1 MNVIVSTSG
10 YIQPILWYFDQSNK
24 ITAHIFFKM
33 RNKIF
38 LSIFLC
44 MVGFTI
50 QITDICK
57 RYFKYATKT
66 NVQIRIVRSLEIP
79 SVSICSYLTE
89 AVTGTRIEESEEDVL
104 MNVSTNV
111 SINRKIVS
119 HNLSEMTVSDIF
131 KNTASNESI
140 LKEDKSCAIR
150 QPNSL
155 IHPHYSRNECLKF
168 IRIRKFLNR
177 YLICYKMEP
186 RDRENYLDYTDVSF
200 TPASPGLIS
209 RYFLSPEIYI
219 NYTKYTIY
227 IHSKKSSDLYDSAF
241 SVVNSINFH
250 TEPYI
255 NVVFTPTTLIRL
267 PPPYNTMCKKI
278 PNYHT
283 IHGYQLDQLN
293 KLVMKE
299 MKHVHTF
306 DHVYRHYDYPIIT
319 PEKLK
324 NISFHNQFMKLK
336 STMTKDVINNCELT
350 YNIPESIEESGENI
364 RISINWPQNSGIKV
378 DFIPDQDT
386 IDLII
391 YILSSI
397 GIWFGL
403 SMFSILSL
411 IEGIVINRFH
421 IKNNISGSTN
431 RNIHESKENTTYFI
445 IHDSDTILRS
455 NVRSLRGEVIKL
467 REQISR
473 LQT

>member
-1 MNVIVSTSG
+1 MI
-10 YIQPILWYFDQSNK
+10 
-24 ITAHIFFKM
+24 
-33 RNKIF
+33 
-38 LSIFLC
+38 
-44 MVGFTI
+44 GFTI

-57 RYFKYATKT
+57 RYFKYTTKT
-66 NVQIRIVRSLEIP
+66 NVQIRIVGSLQIP
-79 SVSICSYLTE
+79 SVSICSHLTE
-89 AVTGTRIEESEEDVL
+89 AVTGTRMEESEEGVS
-104 MNVSTNV
+104 MNVSTYV
-111 SINRKIVS
+111 SINRRIVS
-119 HNLSEMTVSDIF
+119 HNLNEMTVSDIF
-131 KNTASNESI
+131 KNTANNESI
-140 LKEDKSCAIR
+140 LRENKACAIR
-150 QPNSL
+150 QSNNL

-168 IRIRKFLNR
+168 IRVKKFLNR

-186 RDRENYLDYTDVSF
+186 RDSENCLDYIDILF

-209 RYFLSPEIYI
+209 RYFLNPDIYI
-219 NYTKYTIY
+219 NFTKYTIY
-227 IHSKKSSDLYDSAF
+227 IHSKESSDLYDSAF

-255 NVVFTPTTLIRL
+255 NVVFTPTTLVRL
-267 PPPYNTMCKKI
+267 PPPYDTMCKKI

-283 IHGYQLDQLN
+283 VRGYQLDQLN

-306 DHVYRHYDYPIIT
+306 DHVYRNYDYPIIT

-324 NISFHNQFMKLK
+324 NVSFHNQFMKLK
-336 STMTKDVINNCELT
+336 STITKNVIKNCELT
-350 YNIPESIEESGENI
+350 YNIPESIEESGHNI

-378 DFIPDQDT
+378 DFIPDQDK

-411 IEGIVINRFH
+411 VEKMIMNRFH
-421 IKNNISGSTN
+421 MKNNISQSNN

-455 NVRSLRGEVIKL
+455 NVRSLRIEVIRL
-467 REQISR
+467 REQINR